1 MKRSAGDD
9 IRQQVRFVRKLEHEN
24 GMTTNTRKQKEK
36 METQSAIT
44 VCHHPQI
51 FVL

>member
-1 MKRSAGDD
+1 
-9 IRQQVRFVRKLEHEN
+9 
-24 GMTTNTRKQKEK
+24 MTTNTRKQKEK

-51 FVL
+51 FVLWALQKVKLSLCLTN